1 MSQPDR
7 RSTPC
12 RAGSIAAAGET
23 CLRSYS
29 VGAVPIINRFLQRL
43 KLTEIL
49 ERHLP
54 AEDERTKVPTATAIV
69 LLVRNVLL
77 SREPIYGVGEWA
89 SAYGPDLFGLSEGQL
104 SSLNDDRLGRAL
116 GGLFAALCPELILD
130 VVRHA
135 VNEFQLRL
143 DELHNDSTSISVYG
157 NYPTAATEGT
167 RDGRRTAAIT
177 WGYSKDHRPDLKQ
190 LLYILTVTDD
200 GGVPVYFT
208 SASGNTNDDRTHIQ
222 TWNLLCQLVGRSDF
236 LYVADCKLASLRN
249 LDYLTRRGGRFI
261 TVLPGSR
268 REDGEFR
275 RRLSTPGADTRWKEL
290 YAVTETYQDE
300 RGKKVTVCID
310 RVSVWDEEETTSQG
324 YRLLWYHRVRKAE
337 QDQAARQRRTEQA
350 LAELDALRR
359 RMAKPKTRFR
369 QRADVDQ
376 AVRKILSH
384 RQVERWVQVQID
396 LQETETFRQARRGRP
411 TLETRYVRHVQ
422 TRFDLTVS
430 IDAAQLA
437 REALCDGVFP
447 LLTNDRQMDA
457 EAIVRAYKRQPL
469 IEKRFSQLKTD
480 FAVAPIYLKE
490 VSRIQGLLGVY
501 FLALLVQTLLERQV
515 RQAMTAQNIE
525 HLPLYAE
532 ERPCRRPTARKLFDL
547 FEPLQRHELIVGQEP
562 PVRFV
567 TELSP
572 LQQEILALLEI
583 PTASYG
589 KTAAS

>member
-1 MSQPDR
+1 MSPPDQ
-7 RSTPC
+7 RSTSC
-12 RAGSIAAAGET
+12 RAGRVAAAGET
-23 CLRSYS
+23 RLRSYS

-89 SAYGPDLFGLSEGQL
+89 SAYGPDLFGLSERQL

-116 GGLFAALCPELILD
+116 GGLFAVLCPELILD
-130 VVRHA
+130 VVRQA
-135 VNEFQLRL
+135 VKEFQLRL

-157 NYPTAATEGT
+157 NYPTAAAEGV
-167 RDGRRTAAIT
+167 RNGRPTAAIT

-208 SASGNTNDDRTHIQ
+208 TASGNTNDDRTHIQ

-275 RRLSTPGADTRWKEL
+275 RRLSTPGADTRWTQL
-290 YAVTETYQDE
+290 YAVTETYKDE
-300 RGKKVTVCID
+300 RGKEITVYID
-310 RVSVWDEEETTSQG
+310 RVSVWDEEETTSEG

-350 LAELDALRR
+350 LAELAVLRR

-376 AVRKILSH
+376 AVRKILCH

-396 LQETETFRQARRGRP
+396 IQETETFRQARRGRP
-411 TLETRYVRHVQ
+411 NPETRYVRHVQ
-422 TRFDLTVS
+422 TRFDLTVH

-457 EAIVRAYKRQPL
+457 EAIIRAYKRQPL

-480 FAVAPIYLKE
+480 FAVAPVYLKE

-525 HLPLYAE
+525 HLPLYPE

-547 FEPLQRHELIVGQEP
+547 FEPLQRHEVIVGQEP
-562 PVRFV
+562 PARLV

-572 LQQEILALLEI
+572 LQRKILALLEI
-583 PTASYG
+583 PAASYG